1 MVEDEHA
8 LAETVRRGLKN
19 EGFVVDVAHDGV
31 RGLAAA
37 LENAYDAILLDLM
50 LPRMNGYE
58 FLTALK
64 EREGS
69 IPHFIILSGYHDF
82 SEDELRAAGVA
93 KVLQKPVGMDD
104 LKEAIE
110 GN

>member
-31 RGLAAA
+31 RGLSAA

-50 LPRMNGYE
+50 LPRMNGYDV
-58 FLTALK
+58 LK
-64 EREGS
+64 EMRQPQS
-69 IPHFIILSGYHDF
+69 LDSGADAHGQGRRIRPDRC
-82 SEDELRAAGVA
+82 LRPGR
-93 KVLQKPVGMDD
+93 G
-104 LKEAIE
+104 
-110 GN
+110 